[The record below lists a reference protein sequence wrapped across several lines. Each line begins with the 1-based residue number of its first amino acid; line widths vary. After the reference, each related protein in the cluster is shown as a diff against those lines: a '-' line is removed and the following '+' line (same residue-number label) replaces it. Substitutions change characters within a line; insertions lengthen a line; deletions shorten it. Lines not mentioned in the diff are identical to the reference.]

1 MIELGGIRR
10 DRSATLGGRGVTG
23 VAPGLWQPLRKLF
36 GVFNIWLWVFVFFPT
51 LLAGVYY
58 FGIAS
63 DLYLSEARFIVRT
76 QSRAPTSVI
85 GALLQSSGLVRS
97 SDDTFSVHDFIM
109 SRDAVRKL
117 ENNDHLRE
125 IFDRPGADFITRFP
139 NLISG
144 SSFEALFRHYH
155 DYVSVGSDGTSGV
168 STLRVRAYRPEDAQA
183 IAQALLRYSEQL
195 VNVLNARAE
204 DDALNTARQEVA
216 LAEQRV
222 AEVQDRLTAYR
233 FRVQMLDPKTTSS
246 GIYETL
252 KQITASRI
260 TTETQ
265 LAELTKDA
273 PSNPQIPALRT
284 RLAALD
290 DQIAAARA
298 KITGDGDS
306 VAAKLTE
313 YEHLNL
319 ERELAEKSL
328 ASATTSLEAA
338 RLEAQHQQ
346 LYIEH
351 IVQPNLADYPL
362 YPKRLISFVTVL
374 ATCVVAYGIA
384 WLLIAGVREHAA
396 A

>member
-1 MIELGGIRR
+1 MIELGGLRR
-10 DRSATLGGRGVTG
+10 DQSATLGGRGVAG
-23 VAPGLWQPLRKLF
+23 AASGLWLSLRKLF
-36 GVFNIWLWVFVFFPT
+36 AVFNIWLWVFVFFPT

-63 DLYLSEARFIVRT
+63 DLYLSEASFIVRT
-76 QSRAPTSVI
+76 QSHIPAGVF
-85 GALLQSSGLVRS
+85 GALLQNTGFVRS
-97 SDDTFSVHDFIM
+97 SDDTSSVHDFIM

-144 SSFEALFRHYH
+144 SSFEALYRHYG
-155 DYVSVGSDGTSGV
+155 DYVSVSSDSATGV
-168 STLRVRAYRPEDAQA
+168 SVLRVKTYRPEDAQA
-183 IAQALLRYSEQL
+183 IARALLQYSEQL
-195 VNVLNARAE
+195 VNELNARAE
-204 DDALNTARQEVA
+204 DDALNTARHEVA

-273 PSNPQIPALRT
+273 PINPQIPALRT

-298 KITGDGDS
+298 KIIGDGDS
-306 VAAKLTE
+306 VAANLTE
-313 YEHLNL
+313 YEHLSL
-319 ERELAEKSL
+319 ERELAERSL

-338 RLEAQHQQ
+338 RIEAQHQQ